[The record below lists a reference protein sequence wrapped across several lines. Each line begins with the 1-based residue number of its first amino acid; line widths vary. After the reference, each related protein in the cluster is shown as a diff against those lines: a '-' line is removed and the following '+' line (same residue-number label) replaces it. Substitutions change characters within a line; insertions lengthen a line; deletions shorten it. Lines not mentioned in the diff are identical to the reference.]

1 MSFNI
6 LAIESSCDECAMA
19 IINEKKEIIA
29 HQIYSQAEDFEV
41 LGGVVPEMAS
51 RMHEQK
57 IFSVF
62 LDTLKEANLTIDN
75 IDAIATTY
83 GPGLVG
89 SLLIGINFANSLS
102 YLYNIKLIGINHMQ
116 GHIAAIDIENNP
128 KFPILS
134 LVVSGGHT
142 DLVIVN
148 SFNDFEV
155 IGQTLDDAVG
165 ECYDKVARLI
175 NVGYP
180 GGPII
185 DKMSYLGNDTYTLP
199 FPKNDDSLDFSFSGL
214 KSSCFN
220 MVNQMKMKNIELNK
234 EDFACSFQKQVV
246 KILVSKLEMA
256 ANRFEHNSI
265 SVVGGVSANSLLK
278 TKVLEK
284 FPNAIFPKLLH
295 CTDNAAM
302 IAQKAYYQY
311 IENDFVEGYLNA
323 KPTITVE
330 DNWQN

>member
-1 MSFNI
+1 MYI

-19 IINEKKEIIA
+19 IINQEREIVA
-29 HQIYSQAEDFEV
+29 HQIYSQAKDFEK

-51 RMHEQK
+51 RMHEKK
-57 IFSVF
+57 IFSVYE
-62 LDTLKEANLTIDN
+62 DTLKEAGLTIDD

-89 SLLIGINFANSLS
+89 SLLIGVNFANSLA
-102 YLYNIKLIGINHMQ
+102 YLYEKKLIAVNHMQ
-116 GHIAAIDIENNP
+116 GHIAAIYLENEIE
-128 KFPILS
+128 FPMLS

-142 DLVIVN
+142 DLVYARSYDEYEI
-148 SFNDFEV
+148 

-175 NVGYP
+175 KVGYP

-185 DKMSYLGNDTYTLP
+185 DKMSYLGTDTYKLP
-199 FPKNDDSLDFSFSGL
+199 FPKNDDTLDFSFSGL

-220 MVNQMKMKNIELNK
+220 MVNSMNMKNEELNVH
-234 EDFACSFQKQVV
+234 DFAHSFQKQVV
-246 KILVSKLEMA
+246 NILLSKLTMA
-256 ANRFEHNSI
+256 TERYDYKSL
-265 SVVGGVSANSLLK
+265 SVVGGVSANTLLK
-278 TKVLEK
+278 SEVTKK
-284 FPNAIFPKLLH
+284 FEDVIFPKLIL

-302 IAQKAYYQY
+302 IAMRAYYQY
-311 IENDFVEGYLNA
+311 LNDDFVEGFLNA
-323 KPTITVE
+323 KPTIDVE